1 MPREFRHLVMT
12 NIRLIAHSPAEAECI
27 ARLLLMQV
35 ILVCVAHAAQ
45 KTWYSDKL
53 TNGDPEDVT
62 VPGGLSAPAPS
73 GIDGQD
79 SVDTPGSR
87 FSALWEI
94 ITGFGDGLVNSPAGP
109 VFPSDTGPNR

>member
-1 MPREFRHLVMT
+1 
-12 NIRLIAHSPAEAECI
+12 
-27 ARLLLMQV
+27 MQV

-45 KTWYSDKL
+45 KTWYANKI
-53 TNGDPEDVT
+53 TNGAPEDVT
-62 VPGGLSAPAPS
+62 VPGGLSAPVPA

-87 FSALWEI
+87 SWALWEI
-94 ITGFGDGLVNSPAGP
+94 ITGFGDSFVNSPAGP

>member
-1 MPREFRHLVMT
+1 
-12 NIRLIAHSPAEAECI
+12 
-27 ARLLLMQV
+27 MQV

-45 KTWYSDKL
+45 KTWYANKL

-62 VPGGLSAPAPS
+62 VPGGLSSPEAA
-73 GIDGQD
+73 GTGGTD

-87 FSALWEI
+87 FWALWEI
-94 ITGFGDGLVNSPAGP
+94 ITGFGDSFVNSPAGP